1 MNIILGL
8 GIGVI
13 GVLVLMGHITL
24 ERKLNSLDKKM
35 DKQKDYWKSVE
46 YSIEIK
52 NNRTSKEIQEG
63 NNFLI
68 DSIGTLAENIKIVD
82 IGVNKIRERDFTLGQ
97 NIGELTNNTNIL
109 KDAISECMLCLE
121 KQIDASK
128 TELKNTLEQ
137 NKEDINRNTN
147 KQVSR
152 IIYTVPMVKVMD

>member
-13 GVLVLMGHITL
+13 GVLVLMGYITL
-24 ERKLNSLDKKM
+24 EKKLNGIDKKM
-35 DKQKDYWKSVE
+35 DKQKDYWKSLE

-52 NNRTSKEIQEG
+52 SNRTSKEIQEG

-68 DSIGTLAENIKIVD
+68 DSIGTLASNVAAVGYDIK
-82 IGVNKIRERDFTLGQ
+82 
-97 NIGELTNNTNIL
+97 
-109 KDAISECMLCLE
+109 S
-121 KQIDASK
+121 SK
-128 TELKNTLEQ
+128 EELKNTLEQ
-137 NKEDINRNTN
+137 NKEDINSNTN

>member
-13 GVLVLMGHITL
+13 GVLVLMGYITL
-24 ERKLNSLDKKM
+24 EKKLNGIDKKM
-35 DKQKDYWKSVE
+35 DKQKDYWKSLE

-52 NNRTSKEIQEG
+52 SNRTSKEIQEG

-68 DSIGTLAENIKIVD
+68 DSIGTLAENIKVVD

-109 KDAISECMLCLE
+109 KDATTECMLCLE

-128 TELKNTLEQ
+128 EELKNTLEK
-137 NKEDINRNTN
+137 NKEDININTN
-147 KQVSR
+147 KQVAR
-152 IIYTVPMVKVMD
+152 VIYLAPTLKITK

>member
-1 MNIILGL
+1 MNIIIGL

-24 ERKLNSLDKKM
+24 EKKLNILDKKM
-35 DKQKDYWKSVE
+35 DKQKDYWKSLE

-52 NNRTSKEIQEG
+52 SNRTSKEIQEG

-68 DSIGTLAENIKIVD
+68 DSIGTLASNVAAVGYDIKSS
-82 IGVNKIRERDFTLGQ
+82 KE
-97 NIGELTNNTNIL
+97 
-109 KDAISECMLCLE
+109 SLE
-121 KQIDASK
+121 K
-128 TELKNTLEQ
+128 TLEQ

-147 KQVSR
+147 KQVTR

>member
-24 ERKLNSLDKKM
+24 EKKLNILDKKM
-35 DKQKDYWKSVE
+35 DKQKDYWKSLE

-52 NNRTSKEIQEG
+52 SNRTSKEIQEG

-68 DSIGTLAENIKIVD
+68 DSIGTLASNVAAVGYDIKSS
-82 IGVNKIRERDFTLGQ
+82 KE
-97 NIGELTNNTNIL
+97 
-109 KDAISECMLCLE
+109 SLE
-121 KQIDASK
+121 K
-128 TELKNTLEQ
+128 TLEQ

-147 KQVSR
+147 KQVTR

>member
-13 GVLVLMGHITL
+13 GVLVLMGYITL
-24 ERKLNSLDKKM
+24 EKKLNNLDKKM
-35 DKQKDYWKSVE
+35 DKQKDYWKSLE

-52 NNRTSKEIQEG
+52 SNRTSKEIQEG

-68 DSIGTLAENIKIVD
+68 DSIGTLAENIKVVD

-97 NIGELTNNTNIL
+97 NISELTNNTKVL

-121 KQIDASK
+121 KQMYSSK
-128 TELKNTLEQ
+128 DELKNTLEQ
-137 NKEDINRNTN
+137 TKEDINNNTA
-147 KQVSR
+147 KQVAR
-152 IIYTVPMVKVMD
+152 VIYLAPTLKITK